1 MNGCASI
8 STLADEQTFVLR
20 AVYLLS
26 SMFHARTFQIIV
38 FLASISVSVGSLQ
51 MSHDSYEEIDRT
63 IQECL
68 QEDGTPSASVAIVRD
83 GQIVYAK
90 AFGKSSLNPPV
101 PATPQTRYQ
110 LASLSKTFTAQAI
123 LLLAAQKKLSLDDTV
138 SRWYPDLTE
147 ASKITLRQLLSHTA
161 GYPDHYPERYP
172 AGPKSKAATPDSIIG
187 EWGHHPLLFPPGTQF
202 RYSNLDYIIAGRI
215 VEKVSGEPLF
225 QFFSQHIFQPVGMTA
240 LDLDKLPENSPALA
254 TGYVRVALAPLRPA
268 PYEGPGWSFG
278 SGQVVTTAKDVALWD
293 AAFLRH
299 ETLPEPEATEEIT
312 PVKLANGSEA
322 PTALGLFVSHQDD
335 VTRYYHTGEGL
346 GFVAVNLIYPES
358 HFALVVLCNTNATAT
373 NLKIAFRLIYLLVPP
388 GRNEALARKLFTGL
402 QTGHLDESLFSEHL
416 KQHLTTALL
425 RDYHSSLAPLGPVKS
440 FVADPVKMTDGME
453 TREYSISTGGR
464 CLKLHLL
471 ILPNGLIEDII
482 VNEMH
487 CEH

>member
-1 MNGCASI
+1 M
-8 STLADEQTFVLR
+8 R
-20 AVYLLS
+20 AGYLLS
-26 SMFHARTFQIIV
+26 SMFHARTFQIVV
-38 FLASISVSVGSLQ
+38 FLASISVSLGSLQ
-51 MSHDSYEEIDRT
+51 MSRNSYEEIDRT

-68 QEDGTPSASVAIVRD
+68 LQDGTPSASVAIVRD
-83 GQIVYAK
+83 GQIIYAE
-90 AFGKSSLNPPV
+90 AFGKSSLKPPV
-101 PATPQTRYQ
+101 LATPQTRYQ

-123 LLLAAQKKLSLDDTV
+123 LLLVAQKKLSLDDTV

-172 AGPKSKAATPDSIIG
+172 AGPKSKAAAPDSIIE

-225 QFFSQHIFQPVGMTA
+225 QFFSEHIFQPVGMTAA

-293 AAFLRH
+293 LAFLH
-299 ETLPEPEATEEIT
+299 HQTLPEPEATEEIT

-322 PTALGLFVSHQDD
+322 PTALGLFVSHQDG
-335 VTRYYHTGEGL
+335 VTRYYHTGEGE
-346 GFVAVNLIYPES
+346 GFAAVNLIYPDS
-358 HFALVVLCNTNATAT
+358 NFALVVLCNTSATAT
-373 NLKIAFRLIYLLVPP
+373 NLKIAYQLIYFLVPP
-388 GRNEALARKLFTGL
+388 GKKEAMARQLFTGL
-402 QTGHLDESLFSEHL
+402 QTGHPDESLFSEHL
-416 KQHLTTALL
+416 KQHLTASLL
-425 RDYHSSLAPLGPVKS
+425 QDYRSSLAPLAQVKS
-440 FVADPVKMTDGME
+440 FVADPVKTTDGME
-453 TREYSISTGGR
+453 TREYSISTSR
-464 CLKLHLL
+464 HCVKLHLL
-471 ILPNGLIEDII
+471 ILPNGLIEDI
-482 VNEMH
+482 VVTNLH
-487 CEH
+487 CEE